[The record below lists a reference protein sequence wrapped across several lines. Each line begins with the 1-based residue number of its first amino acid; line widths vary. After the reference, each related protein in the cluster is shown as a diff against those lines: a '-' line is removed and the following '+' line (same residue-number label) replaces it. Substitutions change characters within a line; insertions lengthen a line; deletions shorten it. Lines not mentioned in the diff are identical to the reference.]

1 MMMTR
6 TLTDLEAIDLCEA
19 LRRSVLERSPR
30 TARAVEDIRKADWKA
45 IPSRER
51 GTLAIA
57 AMMDIDVAIPAARR
71 HARQLLIDLE
81 NAGLLAEQDSSR
93 VREEVFPVYTNLSPA
108 DQAAMAGDLRFV
120 MRDEFTSRLSQVAG
134 PVAALD
140 LLDRSCAKLKGQ
152 RAAQFL
158 AALAYPVIVA
168 DKSRRRWAHRYG
180 LLAEVKETRSN
191 RNEALKIFGE
201 LAHRAA
207 IPAAELN
214 VVLGVFT
221 GAQKVES
228 EDAALC
234 LAEPRCSDCPL
245 REGCQYGRFR
255 LQQGSDANGAGRRN
269 LATAMLPEDR
279 PREKLA
285 RVGAGAL
292 SSAELLAILLRTGT
306 EREHAVELASKIL
319 RTAGSLDRLAHMSI
333 GELTRMEGLG
343 PVKAVTIQAAL
354 ELARRLGASQP
365 QPEEPPVTGSR
376 DVFERLKPYF
386 LNRRKEQFVVL
397 LLNAKR
403 RITRQIVVTEGIL
416 NQSLVHPREA
426 FQEAIKDSA
435 SAVIFV
441 HNHPSGDSRPSRDD
455 MAITHR
461 LTQTGAIIGIP
472 VLDHVIMGGDNYY
485 SFADSGTLDAHP

>member
-1 MMMTR
+1 
-6 TLTDLEAIDLCEA
+6 
-19 LRRSVLERSPR
+19 
-30 TARAVEDIRKADWKA
+30 
-45 IPSRER
+45 
-51 GTLAIA
+51 
-57 AMMDIDVAIPAARR
+57 
-71 HARQLLIDLE
+71 
-81 NAGLLAEQDSSR
+81 
-93 VREEVFPVYTNLSPA
+93 
-108 DQAAMAGDLRFV
+108 
-120 MRDEFTSRLSQVAG
+120 
-134 PVAALD
+134 
-140 LLDRSCAKLKGQ
+140 
-152 RAAQFL
+152 
-158 AALAYPVIVA
+158 
-168 DKSRRRWAHRYG
+168 
-180 LLAEVKETRSN
+180 
-191 RNEALKIFGE
+191 
-201 LAHRAA
+201 
-207 IPAAELN
+207 
-214 VVLGVFT
+214 
-221 GAQKVES
+221 
-228 EDAALC
+228 
-234 LAEPRCSDCPL
+234 
-245 REGCQYGRFR
+245 
-255 LQQGSDANGAGRRN
+255 
-269 LATAMLPEDR
+269 
-279 PREKLA
+279 
-285 RVGAGAL
+285 
-292 SSAELLAILLRTGT
+292 
-306 EREHAVELASKIL
+306 HAVELASKIL